1 MKKSTMAL
9 RSLLIILLFLPFLTQ
24 AQEAK
29 RQIKLFLIG
38 NSFSQDASAFLPQL
52 AEEAGVELVI
62 GRAELG
68 GCSLAR
74 HWGIIEAFEN
84 NPDDPKGKS
93 YKGKSL
99 KELFLADTWDYVTIQ
114 QWSKHST
121 DVTTF
126 RPYARNIY
134 DYLKE
139 LQPDVEVLVH
149 QTWAYRSD
157 SRDWGRLNERESTR
171 SEQEMYERSRESYQT
186 IADELGVR
194 ILPVGDAFW
203 QAGKH
208 PKFEFQPDPNF
219 DYNEPAEGQFPN
231 EKYSLHAGVKWTGPD
246 GKRYSFDSHH
256 ANTAGRFLGSLIWYG
271 VLFGESPTKVK
282 FVPEGISP
290 EFARHLKKTA
300 AKVVKANA
308 RRKVAK

>member
-1 MKKSTMAL
+1 MTEICLCRIVSGHPNFWEPFDSGKTTPGRLMMGNRAAERDDFRHCRGYIVLLLKRSPTTTPMKNPTVAL
-9 RSLLIILLFLPFLTQ
+9 RCIIIVLLLLPFLTQ
-24 AQEAK
+24 AQDGK

-134 DYLKE
+134 DYLKA

-203 QAGKH
+203 QAGNH

-219 DYNEPAEGQFPN
+219 DYNEPAEG
-231 EKYSLHAGVKWTGPD
+231 
-246 GKRYSFDSHH
+246 
-256 ANTAGRFLGSLIWYG
+256 
-271 VLFGESPTKVK
+271 
-282 FVPEGISP
+282 
-290 EFARHLKKTA
+290 
-300 AKVVKANA
+300 
-308 RRKVAK
+308 